1 MQHQAPLKK
10 LTTKNVAQLRAAL
23 KSSMEQVGSVVRGH
37 SDTIELVFA
46 AILARGHVLLE
57 DVPGVGKTT
66 LARAVARV
74 LGHSFARIQFTS
86 DMLPGDVLGIQVL
99 DPASGELNF
108 RPGPIMHQLV
118 LADEINR
125 ASPRTQ
131 SALLEAM
138 AERAVTLDDT
148 RHELDSIFTVIATQ
162 NPVEHHGAYPLPES
176 QLDRFMISLNLGYPG
191 REAERELLFEPGA
204 PQERLGELESCL
216 EPHDLAMAQELADAI
231 TLSTE
236 VADYTLEIIE
246 ATRSHADVLL
256 GASPRCAIA
265 LVGIARARAWLD
277 ERDYVLPDDIKAL
290 LPAVLG
296 HRLVLAGAASG
307 KERAARSLLDE
318 ILGQVVVPR

>member
-10 LTTKNVAQLRAAL
+10 SVGKNAAELRESIKGAMG
-23 KSSMEQVGSVVRGH
+23 SVGSVVRGQ
-37 SDTIELVFA
+37 SAAIELVFA

-66 LARAVARV
+66 LARSIARV

-86 DMLPGDVLGIQVL
+86 DMLPGDVLGMQVL
-99 DPASGELNF
+99 DPATGQLHF
-108 RPGPIMHQLV
+108 RPGPIMRQLV

-131 SALLEAM
+131 SAMLEAM

-148 RHELDSIFTVIATQ
+148 RHVLADLFTVIATQ

-176 QLDRFMISLNLGYPG
+176 QLDRFMVSLHLGYPG
-191 REAERELLFEPGA
+191 RDAERELLFHPGKPA
-204 PQERLGELESCL
+204 ERLEELSICLES
-216 EPHDLAMAQELADAI
+216 DELAAVQKLADSVI
-231 TLSTE
+231 LSNE

-246 ATRSHADVLL
+246 ATRGHADIIL
-256 GASPRCAIA
+256 GASPRSAIA
-265 LVGIARARAWLD
+265 LVAIARTRAWLH

-290 LPAVLG
+290 LIPVLG
-296 HRLVLAGAASG
+296 HRLVLAGSASG
-307 KERAARSLLDE
+307 KRQAVSAVLDE
-318 ILGQVVVPR
+318 LLGQVAVPR

>member
-10 LTTKNVAQLRAAL
+10 LTTKNAEHLREAL
-23 KSSMEQVGSVVRGH
+23 KNAMDRVGLVVRGQR
-37 SDTIELVFA
+37 DAIELVFA

-99 DPASGELNF
+99 DPNSGELVF
-108 RPGPIMHQLV
+108 RPGPIMNQVV

-148 RHELDSIFTVIATQ
+148 RHELADVFTVIATQ

-204 PQERLGELESCL
+204 PQKRLDDLAPCL
-216 EPHDLAMAQELADAI
+216 EPEELATAQELADSI
-231 TLSTE
+231 TLSPE

-246 ATRSHADVLL
+246 ATRGHADVLL

-265 LVGIARARAWLD
+265 LVALARARAWLAM
-277 ERDYVLPDDIKAL
+277 RDYVLPDDIKLL
-290 LPAVLG
+290 LPSVLG

-307 KERAARSLLDE
+307 KERAARALLDE
-318 ILGQVVVPR
+318 ILGQVAVPR

>member
-1 MQHQAPLKK
+1 MQHQAPVKK
-10 LTTKNVAQLRAAL
+10 IAMKNAAQLREAL
-23 KSSMEQVGSVVRGH
+23 SSAMGSVGSVVRGQ
-37 SDTIELVFA
+37 SSAIELVFA
-46 AILARGHVLLE
+46 AILARGHILLE

-86 DMLPGDVLGIQVL
+86 DMLPGDVLGVQVL
-99 DPASGELNF
+99 DPATGEFSF
-108 RPGPIMHQLV
+108 RPGPVMNQIV

-148 RHELDSIFTVIATQ
+148 RHELSEVFTVIATQ

-176 QLDRFMISLNLGYPG
+176 QLDRFMVCLNLGYPG
-191 REAERELLFEPGA
+191 REAERELLFQPGA
-204 PQERLGELESCL
+204 AQKRLEDL
-216 EPHDLAMAQELADAI
+216 EPSMGIEELAMAQGMVDEV
-231 TLSTE
+231 TLSSE
-236 VADYTLEIIE
+236 VADYTLELVE

-265 LVGIARARAWLD
+265 LVALARARAWLAN
-277 ERDYVLPDDIKAL
+277 RDYVLPDDIKVL
-290 LPAVLG
+290 LPVVLG

-307 KERAARSLLDE
+307 KERAAKSLLDE
-318 ILGQVVVPR
+318 ILGQVAVPR

>member
-10 LTTKNVAQLRAAL
+10 SAGKNAAQLRESIKGA
-23 KSSMEQVGSVVRGH
+23 MESVGSVVRGQ
-37 SDTIELVFA
+37 STAIELVFA

-66 LARAVARV
+66 LARAIAKV

-86 DMLPGDVLGIQVL
+86 DMLPGDVLGMQVL
-99 DPASGELNF
+99 DPSTGQLHF
-108 RPGPIMHQLV
+108 RPGPIMRQVV

-131 SALLEAM
+131 SAMLEAM

-148 RHELDSIFTVIATQ
+148 RHELEELFTVIATQ

-176 QLDRFMISLNLGYPG
+176 QLDRFMVSLHLGYPG
-191 REAERELLFEPGA
+191 REAERELLFHPGKPA
-204 PQERLGELESCL
+204 ALLEELSTCLESDEL
-216 EPHDLAMAQELADAI
+216 VAVQELADSV
-231 TLSTE
+231 TLSAE

-246 ATRSHADVLL
+246 ATRRHADILL
-256 GASPRCAIA
+256 GASPRSAIA
-265 LVGIARARAWLD
+265 LVAIARTRVWLH

-290 LPAVLG
+290 IAPVLG
-296 HRLVLAGAASG
+296 HRLVLAGSASG
-307 KERAARSLLDE
+307 KRQAVTALLDE
-318 ILGQVVVPR
+318 LLGQVAVPR